1 MPSPRARRRLA
12 VRVGRRAYRGGV
24 ESTAERVIDLP
35 RAIVWDGLVDPVLVE
50 GWFDP
55 ELRLVGG
62 EPAVVVLER
71 RDPELL
77 RVRVA
82 DVGELVFE
90 ARELPGGTRGRSTR
104 FRVTGPIAAPEE
116 LLDRLEGLLRG
127 YPVDW
132 SVAAPLLR
140 SSR

>member
-1 MPSPRARRRLA
+1 MKSLTVA
-12 VRVGRRAYRGGV
+12 
-24 ESTAERVIDLP
+24 RVIDLP

-77 RVRVA
+77 RVRA
-82 DVGELVFE
+82 DRLGELEFAAETV
-90 ARELPGGTRGRSTR
+90 PGGTRGTSTMLAVTSILPDWEDR
-104 FRVTGPIAAPEE
+104 F
-116 LLDRLEGLLRG
+116 DRLEDLLRG
-127 YPVDW
+127 HPIDW
-132 SVAAPLLR
+132 TATPIAGRRPSGPAR
-140 SSR
+140 SERGA